1 MSLTEVLHAS
11 PLCFLRLPT
20 CTDHL
25 SCAVYPDK
33 GTYGQGHSATPGRQ
47 HLKAGLPTAGEQGC
61 GDPPS
66 RSFAGSP
73 SVFGWVGL
81 CCPVELP
88 WEQEAC
94 SASPI
99 SQFYA
104 SRRFEHGFRKE
115 FTCPWPPRGTVS
127 HTSPCVPFL
136 AQHRTLDVLELL
148 NKYLLQWS
156 LKESALS
163 HKPEYLILPLFP
175 LCLYPITKLWPPN
188 PLNVSQNH
196 PAS

>member
-1 MSLTEVLHAS
+1 MSSRKSYTPARCVSSAFHLRIILVVPCTQTRVPTDRATLQPQEGNTWRQAYLRQRLRDVETHPHA
-11 PLCFLRLPT
+11 PLQE
-20 CTDHL
+20 
-25 SCAVYPDK
+25 A
-33 GTYGQGHSATPGRQ
+33 
-47 HLKAGLPTAGEQGC
+47 
-61 GDPPS
+61 
-66 RSFAGSP
+66 

-99 SQFYA
+99 SQFMPAADLSMA
-104 SRRFEHGFRKE
+104 SGK

-175 LCLYPITKLWPPN
+175 LCFI
-188 PLNVSQNH
+188 SNH
-196 PAS
+196 QIMAPKPTERISKPSCL